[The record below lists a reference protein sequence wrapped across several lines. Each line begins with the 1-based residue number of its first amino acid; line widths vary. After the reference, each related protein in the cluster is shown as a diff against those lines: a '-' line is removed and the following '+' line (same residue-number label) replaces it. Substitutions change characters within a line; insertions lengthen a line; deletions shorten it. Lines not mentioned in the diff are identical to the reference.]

1 MARPLVV
8 LALVTLLVLA
18 GCGGPG
24 DRTPQPLED
33 AASPATVEAG
43 ALTATD
49 YQEAHVESERVTR
62 TGTIDV
68 SGDVDLRV
76 NYRANVTARRA
87 DYRHRD
93 ADPPAV
99 FAVYSVPLVS
109 PDSVDVTIDPLGDRS
124 PGEVAAG
131 SQTPYSGFENLEHV
145 ENASATLLGIDTTLR
160 KYEGTASEDGAT
172 VDVAV
177 YIATVEHD
185 GDVVRAVAVQ
195 PRADDDRDPVTTLLD
210 GVQH

>member
-8 LALVTLLVLA
+8 LALVALLVLA

-43 ALTATD
+43 ALSAAN
-49 YQEAHVESERVTR
+49 YQEARVDSDRVVR

-68 SGDVDLRV
+68 SGDVELSV
-76 NYRANVTARRA
+76 NYRAEVTAKRA
-87 DYRHRD
+87 VYRHRD

-109 PDSVDVTIDPLGDRS
+109 PERVDITIDPLGDNS
-124 PGEVAAG
+124 TAEVAAR
-131 SQTPYSGFENLEHV
+131 SQTTYSAFEGLEHV
-145 ENASATLLGIDTTLR
+145 ENTTTTALGNETTLR
-160 KYEGTASEDGAT
+160 TYEATASADGAT
-172 VDVAV
+172 VDVFV
-177 YIATVEHD
+177 YVATVEHD
-185 GDVVRAVAVQ
+185 GDVLRAVAVL
-195 PRADDDRDPVTTLLD
+195 PRADDDPDTVSTLLD